1 MESFH
6 EKFDN
11 LLSNLSNKNVD
22 AYVFLDANINL
33 FNLDNNIHASSYLTN
48 ASNSGFIL
56 TNFRAT
62 RMQNSK
68 ASLIDHIF
76 TNNKD
81 LNIISGSIID
91 DISDHFM
98 TFLSPNLSRLKTKP
112 KTTVL
117 GEGSIIKLT

>member
-33 FNLDNNIHASSYLTN
+33 FNLDNSIHASSYLTN

-112 KTTVL
+112 KTVKRRLYNKTNL
-117 GEGSIIKLT
+117 L